1 MQKCSIEIVKFFPL
15 FLSYQMEYLVEYS
28 FGSSMKLILHY
39 FKLLNLGILE
49 LIFSKFNVLLRWYVN
64 MKQYMYNRSNSYA
77 NKILK
82 SLVEIVERLKA
93 VKLISNLNRLI
104 YKTVRKNIDDIK
116 NIDKFR
122 KTKPYFLR
130 HY

>member
-1 MQKCSIEIVKFFPL
+1 
-15 FLSYQMEYLVEYS
+15 
-28 FGSSMKLILHY
+28 MKLILHY